1 MSVIVPTVERGL
13 EPTVFWSIDT
23 TGESPFTKS
32 TSGFLSCPTKRFA
45 NVDIDASSRRC
56 PSAYTV
62 SNASDDLPEPLT
74 PVTTTSLSRGISTST
89 FCRLFSRAPRISMVV
104 RIGRDR
110 AASARLGQ
118 EVGRLFDALQ
128 AALRQLERRR
138 HLLDEPFVLEP
149 FARRFEVPRMHLRER
164 EVIADLRQRH
174 DAVLLLEIVEQRLQV
189 RFVVLVEIAG
199 DRVERRR
206 QHLLALGLGEHVEV

>member
-45 NVDIDASSRRC
+45 NVDIDASKRRC
-56 PSAYTV
+56 PSAYSV

-89 FCRLFSRAPRISMVV
+89 FCRLFSRAPRIWIVV
-104 RIGRDR
+104 LMLNVEHVR
-110 AASARLGQ
+110 
-118 EVGRLFDALQ
+118 RLFDSFQ
-128 AALRQLERRR
+128 AAFRELE
-138 HLLDEPFVLEP
+138 
-149 FARRFEVPRMHLRER
+149 
-164 EVIADLRQRH
+164 
-174 DAVLLLEIVEQRLQV
+174 
-189 RFVVLVEIAG
+189 G
-199 DRVERRR
+199 
-206 QHLLALGLGEHVEV
+206 GGEFLKHSLSL